1 MEHRLGEAEQE
12 LIELYTEKALTAYQE
27 GKLAEAARC
36 AQRIL
41 AYDPE
46 DVNALFLKGATIGR
60 SSKPGEM
67 HIHQAFQVW
76 IPLMERVR
84 GQERQELLGA
94 IRYAFAVM
102 TETPVMLGFR
112 FWTSYYDLR
121 TITALRD
128 VLQELTRLE
137 AALPQTEE
145 QKKWILPLFRENY
158 TTWVYDVVGADLAV
172 PTGCSTQLLD
182 VFYDMLKLL
191 YEMAKK
197 MPSAQKGTGLL
208 RKRTLK
214 ALENFEARNHSEEH
228 PERMKYLSE
237 EKNMFDAEK
246 HV

>member
-1 MEHRLGEAEQE
+1 MGCRLGEAEQE
-12 LIELYTEKALTAYQE
+12 LIELYTEKALTAYQA

-41 AYDPE
+41 VYDPE

-60 SSKPGEM
+60 SSKPGDM
-67 HIHQAFQVW
+67 HIRQAFQVW
-76 IPLMERVR
+76 IPLMERAFGEQRV
-84 GQERQELLGA
+84 ELLGA

-112 FWTSYYDLR
+112 FWSSYYDLR

-128 VLQELTRLE
+128 VLQELSTLE
-137 AALPQTEE
+137 ETLPRTEE
-145 QKKWILPLFRENY
+145 QKKWILPLFKENY

-172 PTGCSTQLLD
+172 PTGCSTVLLD
-182 VFYDMLKLL
+182 VFYEMLQLL

-197 MPSAQKGTGLL
+197 MPLQQKGTALL

-228 PERMKYLSE
+228 PERTEYLRKE
-237 EKNMFDAEK
+237 QELLPA
-246 HV
+246 

>member
-1 MEHRLGEAEQE
+1 MGRNLEDAEQE
-12 LIELYTEKALTAYQE
+12 LIELYTEKALKAYQA

-60 SSKPGEM
+60 SSKPGDM

-76 IPLMERVR
+76 IPLMERVAGEQR
-84 GQERQELLGA
+84 LELLGA

-112 FWTSYYDLR
+112 FWSSYYNLR
-121 TITALRD
+121 TITDLRD
-128 VLQELTRLE
+128 VLMELTDLE
-137 AALPQTEE
+137 RTLPRTEE
-145 QKKWILPLFRENY
+145 QKQWILPLFEENY

-172 PTGCSTQLLD
+172 PAGCGAELLD
-182 VFYDMLKLL
+182 VFYEMLRLL
-191 YEMAKK
+191 YGMAKK
-197 MPSAQKGTGLL
+197 MPPRQKGTALL

-214 ALENFEARNHSEEH
+214 ALENFEARNHSEAH
-228 PERMKYLSE
+228 PERLEYLRRELSLS
-237 EKNMFDAEK
+237 AG
-246 HV
+246 